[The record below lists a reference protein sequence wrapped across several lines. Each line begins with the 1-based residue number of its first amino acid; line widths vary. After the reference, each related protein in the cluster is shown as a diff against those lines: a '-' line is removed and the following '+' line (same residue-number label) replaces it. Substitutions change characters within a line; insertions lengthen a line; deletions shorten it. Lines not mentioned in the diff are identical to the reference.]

1 MSECT
6 HIHTQTLEMAFAQ
19 MALKSSRPFK
29 TILMKMMIR
38 VMHCECIFFSG
49 LSVWRSVTNGDCMV
63 EYFKN
68 V

>member
-19 MALKSSRPFK
+19 MALKSS
-29 TILMKMMIR
+29 TILMKMMIG
-38 VMHCECIFFSG
+38 VMHCECISFSG